1 MRESELQGRCLRHLQ
16 ALGLYARKIISAN
29 KAGTPDVLACIRG
42 LFVGFEFK
50 STSGRQSEVQ
60 KFNEREIKRN
70 GGIYMVIRD
79 QDEFKSAVD
88 EILRFPNKN
97 EDGKNDKKAEI

>member
-1 MRESELQGRCLRHLQ
+1 MLFRSSCFPVTIGR
-16 ALGLYARKIISAN
+16 
-29 KAGTPDVLACIRG
+29 
-42 LFVGFEFK
+42 F
-50 STSGRQSEVQ
+50 SEVQ

-88 EILRFPNKN
+88 EILRFPNKI
-97 EDGKNDKKAEI
+97 EDGKNEKKAEI